1 MKTPLLAFS
10 LLVLAMTSA
19 CDRRDDP
26 ENSPTPEAAVADT
39 AAMPASDPT
48 AAAPTDANADGTVPA
63 ATPANDDALALG
75 LLAAVDD
82 HEIQAAQQA
91 KSKKVSAAVMDYAN
105 MMEKQHTDNLV
116 ETKTLGAL
124 ADTPEVQAMK
134 EKGASDLA
142 ELGKLSGKEYE
153 TAYVDA
159 MVKGHT
165 EVLALIDGRL
175 LSLASPGPIRD
186 HLSKSREHVAMHLEA
201 ARKLQGAPAA

>member
-1 MKTPLLAFS
+1 MKTSLLAFS
-10 LLVLAMTSA
+10 LLALAITSA
-19 CDRRDDP
+19 CDRRDAP
-26 ENSPTPEAAVADT
+26 ENSPTPET
-39 AAMPASDPT
+39 AAADATPTVGSDPT
-48 AAAPTDANADGTVPA
+48 TGAPVEANADSAPPA
-63 ATPANDDALALG
+63 ASATDDDALALG

-116 ETKTLGAL
+116 ETKALGSL

-165 EVLALIDGRL
+165 EALALIDGRL
-175 LSLASPGPIRD
+175 LTLASLGPVRD
-186 HLSKSREHVAMHLEA
+186 HLAKTREAVAMHLEA
-201 ARKLQGAPAA
+201 ARKLQGTPPA

>member
-10 LLVLAMTSA
+10 LLALAMTSA

-26 ENSPTPEAAVADT
+26 ENSPTPEAAVADSAT
-39 AAMPASDPT
+39 MPASDPT
-48 AAAPTDANADGTVPA
+48 ADAPTDTNAGGTAPMA
-63 ATPANDDALALG
+63 ANDDALALG
-75 LLAAVDD
+75 LLAVVDD

-91 KSKKVSAAVMDYAN
+91 KSKQVSAAVMDYAS

-165 EVLALIDGRL
+165 EALALIDGRL
-175 LSLASPGPIRD
+175 LSLASPGPVRD
-186 HLSKSREHVAMHLEA
+186 HLGKTREHVMAHLEA
-201 ARKLQGAPAA
+201 ARKLQGAPPA

>member
-1 MKTPLLAFS
+1 MKTPLLTFS
-10 LLVLAMTSA
+10 LLALAITSA

-26 ENSPTPEAAVADT
+26 DNSPTPEATVADT
-39 AAMPASDPT
+39 AAVPASEPEAT
-48 AAAPTDANADGTVPA
+48 ATEANADGTAPA
-63 ATPANDDALALG
+63 TAPANDNALALG

-124 ADTPEVQAMK
+124 ADTAEVQAMK

-142 ELGKLSGKEYE
+142 ELGKLSGKDYE

-175 LSLASPGPIRD
+175 LSLASAGPVRD
-186 HLSKSREHVAMHLEA
+186 HLGKTRDAVAMHLEE
-201 ARKLQGAPAA
+201 ARKLQGTPPG

>member
-1 MKTPLLAFS
+1 MKTPLLTFS
-10 LLVLAMTSA
+10 LLALAITSA

-26 ENSPTPEAAVADT
+26 ENSPTTEATIADS
-39 AAMPASDPT
+39 APMPASDP
-48 AAAPTDANADGTVPA
+48 AAATPTDANADGTAPA
-63 ATPANDDALALG
+63 ATPASDDALALG

-91 KSKKVSAAVMDYAN
+91 KSKQVSAAVMDYAN
-105 MMEKQHTDNLV
+105 MMEKQHTDDLI
-116 ETKTLGAL
+116 EIKTMGAL

-153 TAYVDA
+153 TAYMDA

-165 EVLALIDGRL
+165 GVLALIDGRL
-175 LSLASPGPIRD
+175 LSLASPGLVRE
-186 HLSKSREHVAMHLEA
+186 HLSKAREYVAMHLEA
-201 ARKLQGAPAA
+201 ARKLQGMPPA

>member
-10 LLVLAMTSA
+10 LLALAMTSA

-26 ENSPTPEAAVADT
+26 ENSPTPEAAIADT
-39 AAMPASDPT
+39 AAIPASDPT
-48 AAAPTDANADGTVPA
+48 APMEANADGTAPA

-91 KSKKVSAAVMDYAN
+91 KSKEVSAAVMDYAS

-116 ETKTLGAL
+116 ETKSLGAL

-153 TAYVDA
+153 AAYVDA
-159 MVKGHT
+159 MVKGHA

-175 LSLASPGPIRD
+175 LTLASPGPVRD
-186 HLSKSREHVAMHLEA
+186 HLTKSRDHVAMHLEA
-201 ARKLQGAPAA
+201 ARKLQGTPPA

>member
-1 MKTPLLAFS
+1 MKTPLFTFS
-10 LLVLAMTSA
+10 LLALAMTSA

-26 ENSPTPEAAVADT
+26 ENSPTPEAALAAT
-39 AAMPASDPT
+39 AA
-48 AAAPTDANADGTVPA
+48 VPA
-63 ATPANDDALALG
+63 TDPSAGAPMDTSVDATAPVATPATDDALALG

-91 KSKKVSAAVMDYAN
+91 KSKQVSAAVMEYAG
-105 MMEKQHTDNLV
+105 MMEKHHTNDLI
-116 ETKTLGAL
+116 ETKAMGAL

-142 ELGKLSGKEYE
+142 KLGELSGKEYE

-175 LSLASPGPIRD
+175 LSLASPGPVRE
-186 HLSKSREHVAMHLEA
+186 HLSKAREYVAMHLEA
-201 ARKLQGAPAA
+201 ARKLQGMPPA

>member
-1 MKTPLLAFS
+1 MKTPLLTFS
-10 LLVLAMTSA
+10 LLALAVTSA

-26 ENSPTPEAAVADT
+26 DNAPTPEPAVAETAAV
-39 AAMPASDPT
+39 PASEPDAT
-48 AAAPTDANADGTVPA
+48 APTEANADGTAPA
-63 ATPANDDALALG
+63 ATPASDNALALG

-91 KSKKVSAAVMDYAN
+91 KSKQVSDAVMAYAK

-124 ADTPEVQAMK
+124 ADTAEVQAMK

-175 LSLASPGPIRD
+175 LSLASAGPVRD
-186 HLSKSREHVAMHLEA
+186 HLGKTRDAVAMHLEE
-201 ARKLQGAPAA
+201 ARKLQGTPPG